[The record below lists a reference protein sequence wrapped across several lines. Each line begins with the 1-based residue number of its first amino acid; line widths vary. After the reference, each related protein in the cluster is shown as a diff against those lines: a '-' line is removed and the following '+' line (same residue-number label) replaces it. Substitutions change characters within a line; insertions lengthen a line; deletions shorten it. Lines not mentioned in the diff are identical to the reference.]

1 MGYRSDVRSII
12 RGSTEL
18 VTALMVRARMEGNKA
33 LESFDSYITKEE
45 IDADTEISLEI
56 DDIKWYVGDSDVRGW
71 ERFLEIAD
79 EMQLEWEFIRS
90 GEDYDDVDHRIGE
103 NTDSYEF
110 WISKTIMR

>member
-18 VTALMVRARMEGNKA
+18 VTALLVRARLEGNKA

-45 IDADTEISLEI
+45 TEADTEIYLEI
-56 DDIKWYVGDSDVRGW
+56 DDIKWYDADSDVRDW
-71 ERFLEIAD
+71 EKLLQIAED
-79 EMQLEWEFIRS
+79 MQLEWEFIRS
-90 GEDYDDVDHRIGE
+90 GEDNDDVDHRIGE
-103 NTDSYEF
+103 NKDSYEF